1 MQPSMEVRWFL
12 TGTAPKEV
20 EQWFR
25 RGYVSPKD
33 APIDNEARDDI
44 YLSLPDSAALGIKLR
59 AGKKIEVKQRQSST
73 GVQTLRAGIE
83 GGIEQWVKWSFDLM
97 ATDDKGEPIRSPHE
111 IAPPGYWTI
120 IKKRRLLRKFAVIAA
135 EKVIT
140 VDAVNQRPDEG
151 CNMELVW
158 LEVNGKQWWSLG
170 FESFGKLDTV
180 EKNLRL
186 VLEQVLPDPNFPEMR
201 AEQSYAYPA
210 WLGMLLK

>member
-1 MQPSMEVRWFL
+1 MQSSMEVRWFL

-33 APIDNEARDDI
+33 APIDDEARDDI
-44 YLSLPDSAALGIKLR
+44 YLSLPDSEALGIKLR
-59 AGKKIEVKQRQSST
+59 AGKKIEVKQRLSSS

-83 GGIEQWVKWSFDLM
+83 GGVEQWVKWSFDLM
-97 ATDDKGEPIRSPHE
+97 ARNDE
-111 IAPPGYWTI
+111 IASPGYWTV

-135 EKVIT
+135 EKVT
-140 VDAVNQRPDEG
+140 VVDAVNQRPDEG
-151 CNMELVW
+151 CNMELAW
-158 LEVNGKQWWSLG
+158 LEVNGKKWWSLG

>member
-1 MQPSMEVRWFL
+1 MEVRWFL

-33 APIDNEARDDI
+33 APIDDEARDDI
-44 YLSLPDSAALGIKLR
+44 YLSLPDSEALGIKLR
-59 AGKKIEVKQRQSST
+59 AGKKIEVKQRLSSS

-83 GGIEQWVKWSFDLM
+83 GGVEQWVKWSFDLM
-97 ATDDKGEPIRSPHE
+97 ARNDE
-111 IAPPGYWTI
+111 IASPGYWTV

-135 EKVIT
+135 EKVT
-140 VDAVNQRPDEG
+140 VVDAVNQRPDEG
-151 CNMELVW
+151 CNMELAW
-158 LEVNGKQWWSLG
+158 LEVNGKKWWSLG